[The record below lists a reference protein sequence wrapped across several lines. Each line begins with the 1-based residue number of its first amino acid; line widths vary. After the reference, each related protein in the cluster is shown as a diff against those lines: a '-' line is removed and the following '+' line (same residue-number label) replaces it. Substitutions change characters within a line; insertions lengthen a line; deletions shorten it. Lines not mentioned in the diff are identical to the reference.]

1 MDAKL
6 GRNNKRNVRR
16 AMAQQKNNESKKNGT
31 ITKEQQMNET
41 SQHQHKKMKR
51 DQNERVAKSTAATV
65 RQQWR
70 PASSALAF
78 NVICTFH
85 IYTKYTCVAC
95 RFSLPF
101 TVVTI
106 EFEFDDDF
114 PRHVVSSVSG
124 SVWRIGR
131 QADGQTE
138 WLAAW
143 QWQTVGTSSGTS
155 KQQHQFHTLTH
166 NMRFIDWK

>member
-6 GRNNKRNVRR
+6 GRNNKRSVRR
-16 AMAQQKNNESKKNGT
+16 AMALTHTRKNNESKKNVT

-41 SQHQHKKMKR
+41 SRHQHKKEKKKR
-51 DQNERVAKSTAATV
+51 DQNERVAKSTAATTTT
-65 RQQWR
+65 
-70 PASSALAF
+70 ALAL

-101 TVVTI
+101 TAVTI
-106 EFEFDDDF
+106 ELDVRRRCRSTIFHGTLFRLRLRECV
-114 PRHVVSSVSG
+114 R
-124 SVWRIGR
+124 
-131 QADGQTE
+131 QTE

-143 QWQTVGTSSGTS
+143 QTVGSISGTS
-155 KQQHQFHTLTH
+155 KQ
-166 NMRFIDWK
+166 